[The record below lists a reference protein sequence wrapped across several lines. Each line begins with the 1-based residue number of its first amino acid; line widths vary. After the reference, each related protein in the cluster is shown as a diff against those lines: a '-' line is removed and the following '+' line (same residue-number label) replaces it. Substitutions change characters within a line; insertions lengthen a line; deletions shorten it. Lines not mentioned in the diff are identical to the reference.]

1 MTYSNFIIGSGL
13 LMLAAG
19 FGIPMMAN
27 LNAGLGTKLGNPLSA
42 VVVLTGV
49 TFLTSSLV
57 LIASGGVGD
66 FPNIAQFKA
75 IPKQYFLGGVLF
87 VFYISSITWAAPKIG
102 LGNAIFIVLLGQ
114 LSSAVVIDHFGLF
127 GAIKSTITPKRAL
140 GLFVMAVG
148 LYLAQKDV

>member
-1 MTYSNFIIGSGL
+1 MTISNFLIGTTL

-27 LNAGLGTKLGNPLSA
+27 LNAGLGVRLSNPLAA

-57 LIASGGVGD
+57 LLASGGIGD
-66 FPNIAQFKA
+66 LLVIGHFKT
-75 IPKQYFLGGVLF
+75 IPTVYFLGGVLF
-87 VFYISSITWAAPKIG
+87 VFYITSITWAAPRIG
-102 LGNAIFIVLLGQ
+102 VGNAIFIILLGQ
-114 LSSAVVIDHFGLF
+114 LLSATTIDHFGLF

-140 GLFVMAVG
+140 GLLVMAIG
-148 LYLAQKDV
+148 LYLAQKEV

>member
-1 MTYSNFIIGSGL
+1 MTISNFLIGTTL

-27 LNAGLGTKLGNPLSA
+27 LNAGLGVRLSNPLAA

-57 LIASGGVGD
+57 LLASGGIGD
-66 FPNIAQFKA
+66 LPVIGHFKT
-75 IPKQYFLGGVLF
+75 IPTVYFLGGVLF
-87 VFYISSITWAAPKIG
+87 VFYITSITWAAPRIG
-102 LGNAIFIVLLGQ
+102 VGNAIFIILLGQ
-114 LSSAVVIDHFGLF
+114 LLSATTIDHFGLF

-140 GLFVMAVG
+140 GLLVMAVG
-148 LYLAQKDV
+148 LYLAQKEV